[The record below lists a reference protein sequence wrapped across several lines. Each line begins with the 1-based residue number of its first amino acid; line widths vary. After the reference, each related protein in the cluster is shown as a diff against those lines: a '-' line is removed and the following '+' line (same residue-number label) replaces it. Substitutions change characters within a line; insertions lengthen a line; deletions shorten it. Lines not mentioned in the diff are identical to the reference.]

1 MNQPPIART
10 FSVDQWLSAPTQIA
24 QPAHIPIRLARLVT
38 ALRTAEPHQ
47 LSTNDPPAT
56 SVAERQAA
64 VLVLLTDTTQGP
76 KVTLLQRSNA
86 LRDHPGEI
94 AFPGGSRE
102 PTDRDPAATALR
114 EAAEEIGLEPAGV
127 DPLITLP
134 RLHIGASGFDVT
146 AVVAIWREPG
156 PTRIDPTETHRVFDI
171 ALSEL
176 DNPDRW
182 HTFHTANWTG
192 PATIVGDARLWGYT
206 AEVLLYM
213 AQNR

>member
-10 FSVDQWLSAPTQIA
+10 FTVDQWLSAPTEIA
-24 QPAHIPIRLARLVT
+24 LPDHIPSRLARLVT
-38 ALRTAEPHQ
+38 ALQTADPRQ

-56 SVAERQAA
+56 RVAERQAA
-64 VLVLLTDTTQGP
+64 VLILLKDTSQSP
-76 KVTLLQRSNA
+76 KVILLQRSNA

-102 PTDRDPAATALR
+102 PTDRNPAATALR
-114 EAAEEIGLEPAGV
+114 EAAEEIGLEPSSV

-134 RLHIGASGFDVT
+134 RLHIRPSGFDVT
-146 AVVAIWREPG
+146 AVIAHWRQPG

-182 HTFHTANWTG
+182 HTYRTAGWTG
-192 PATIVGDARLWGYT
+192 PATLVGAGRLWGYT

-213 AQNR
+213 AQHR